1 MSLLRS
7 KIAAVVA
14 VLSLAVCSAHAE
26 GPSKEE
32 LAKAA
37 QNPIA
42 NMISVPL
49 QNNVNTGIGP
59 GDETQNILNIQP
71 VYPISLGDNWNV
83 ITRTILPVI
92 SQPGVL
98 TGDSRVNGLGDIN
111 FTAFFSP
118 ADSGALIWGV
128 GPAFIFPTATDEVLG
143 PDRWSGGP
151 ALVALAMPGKWVVGG
166 LVSNVWSFAGPG
178 EKDVSFFTFQY
189 FVNYNMADGWYL
201 TSAPIITAD
210 WEADSGEQWTVPFG
224 GGVGKIMKFG
234 KLPVNGQL
242 SAYYNVESPEY
253 GADWQFRIQLQFLF
267 PK

>member
-1 MSLLRS
+1 LNISFI
-7 KIAAVVA
+7 KIGIISAV
-14 VLSLAVCSAHAE
+14 SFLAVCSANAAE
-26 GPSKEE
+26 RSKEE

-59 GDETQNILNIQP
+59 DNETQNILNIQP
-71 VYPISLGDNWNV
+71 VYPFSLGDDWNV

-92 SQPGVL
+92 SQPDVL
-98 TGDSRVNGLGDIN
+98 TGDGRVNGLGDIN
-111 FTAFFSP
+111 FTAFLSP
-118 ADSGALIWGV
+118 AESGALIWGV
-128 GPAFIFPTATDEVLG
+128 GPALILPTATDEVLG
-143 PDRWSGGP
+143 PDRWSAGP
-151 ALVALAMPGKWVVGG
+151 AIVALAMPGKWVVGG
-166 LVSNVWSFAGPG
+166 LMSNVWSFAGSG

-189 FVNYNMADGWYL
+189 FVNYNIANGWYL

-210 WEADSGEQWTVPFG
+210 WEADSDEQWTVPFG

-242 SAYYNVESPEY
+242 SAYYNVESPEC